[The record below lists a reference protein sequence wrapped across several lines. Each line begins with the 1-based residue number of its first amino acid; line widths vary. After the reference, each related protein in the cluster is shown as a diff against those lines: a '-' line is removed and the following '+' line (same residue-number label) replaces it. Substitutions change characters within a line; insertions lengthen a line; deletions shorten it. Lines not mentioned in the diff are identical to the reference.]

1 MRGTAAPL
9 RLVLPLV
16 VCGGG
21 LVLVQLGPPAALAAL
36 GLTGLTGAGTGLAL
50 LAAGALLWLRPPTP
64 ARATRHTVAL
74 AALSVAATW
83 LGGYPA
89 GVALGALA
97 VAIGLGR
104 FTSARPE

>member
-1 MRGTAAPL
+1 MRTTAPL

-16 VCGGG
+16 VCGG
-21 LVLVQLGPPAALAAL
+21 VLLLIQPGPPAALAAL
-36 GLTGLTGAGTGLAL
+36 GLTGLTGAGAGLTL
-50 LAAGALLWLRPPTP
+50 LAAGVLLWRWPPTP
-64 ARATRHTVAL
+64 ARTARHTAVL

-89 GVALGALA
+89 GVVLGALA

-104 FTSARPE
+104 FTSGRPG